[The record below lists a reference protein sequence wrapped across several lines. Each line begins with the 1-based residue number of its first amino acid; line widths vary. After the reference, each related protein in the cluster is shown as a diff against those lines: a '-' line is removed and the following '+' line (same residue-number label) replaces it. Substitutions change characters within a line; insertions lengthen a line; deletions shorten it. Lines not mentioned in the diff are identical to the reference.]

1 MAIALIFNVISTC
14 YSRVLKIAK
23 VKLWQHYIGA
33 GTGAGA
39 GTCAGA
45 AGIMVTVEGEE
56 KNGGG
61 L

>member
-1 MAIALIFNVISTC
+1 MGVRAGALRATGMTA
-14 YSRVLKIAK
+14 RA
-23 VKLWQHYIGA
+23 GDTA

-39 GTCAGA
+39 GAGA
-45 AGIMVTVEGEE
+45 AGVVVVTVEGEE